1 MDRSNFIAAPIDEW
15 PASVDAW
22 VALVGRSTLPVL
34 PATGATLDCFRRDA
48 DEIDVHGITERL
60 PDDPLFVAK
69 LFAYLARIRG
79 SHASADVGTV
89 GRAIFMMGTL
99 PFLRAFEGA
108 PTISVK
114 FMPDRDARRGLIRAI
129 RRARRAARFAHAL
142 AVWRNDKAAEEV
154 SVAALLHDIAEM
166 LVWILAPR
174 AAKRMQALQSADST
188 LRSKNAQQMVLG
200 FELEELLA
208 QLATRW
214 RLPEQIVAMMIEN
227 PRSGTRGQIVALA
240 TNLARHSTGGWDNAA
255 LPDDFRNIARL
266 LVINPVQAR
275 AIVNAPPF

>member
-1 MDRSNFIAAPIDEW
+1 MDRSNFIPAPLDEW

-22 VALVGRSTLPVL
+22 VALVGRSTLPLL

-79 SHASADVGTV
+79 SHASADIGTV
-89 GRAIFMMGTL
+89 GRAIFMIGTL

-129 RRARRAARFAHAL
+129 RRSRRAARFAHAL

-208 QLATRW
+208 QLAIRW
-214 RLPEQIVAMMIEN
+214 HLPEQIVAMMIEN

-275 AIVNAPPF
+275 AIVHAPPF

>member
-69 LFAYLARIRG
+69 LFAYLARARG

-174 AAKRMQALQSADST
+174 AARRMQALQSADST

-275 AIVNAPPF
+275 AIVHAPPF

>member
-129 RRARRAARFAHAL
+129 RRSRRAARFAHAL

-174 AAKRMQALQSADST
+174 AARRMQALQSADST

>member
-69 LFAYLARIRG
+69 LFAYLARARG

-174 AAKRMQALQSADST
+174 AARRMQALQSADST

>member
-1 MDRSNFIAAPIDEW
+1 M
-15 PASVDAW
+15 
-22 VALVGRSTLPVL
+22 ALVGRSTLPLL

-79 SHASADVGTV
+79 SHASADIGTV
-89 GRAIFMMGTL
+89 GRAIFMIGTL

-129 RRARRAARFAHAL
+129 RRSRRAARFAHAL

-208 QLATRW
+208 QLAIRW
-214 RLPEQIVAMMIEN
+214 HLPEQIVAMMIEN

-275 AIVNAPPF
+275 AIVHAPPF